1 MSQPPDQVPG
11 SGPARS
17 AGHIPEAG
25 LGKGH
30 SYPVINRARCV
41 YCRRC
46 AEACP
51 TGAPYR
57 DGDAF
62 AIDYD
67 LCTACGACL
76 TVCRT
81 NAISLVSPQNTASA
95 SGSRSS
101 E

>member
-1 MSQPPDQVPG
+1 VIQPSCSSQE
-11 SGPARS
+11 SGFD
-17 AGHIPEAG
+17 IN
-25 LGKGH
+25 H
-30 SYPVINRARCV
+30 SYPVIDRARCV

-46 AEACP
+46 AETCP

-62 AIDYD
+62 AINYD
-67 LCTACGACL
+67 LCTACGICL

-81 NAISLVSPQNTASA
+81 EAITLGKPQNTASA

-101 E
+101 A